1 MGSFYFQENRMVKKS
16 IQGFTLIELMVAM
29 TIIGIMLAVILP
41 QMLKSKYQ
49 AHYAS
54 CTGNERNI
62 AAALENYW
70 IENDHKYPDNIQILY
85 DSGFGKKMICP
96 ANPTKTNY
104 GYLANNVEKA
114 YTIWC
119 STRHLNAAGLIPEGY
134 PEYDNTQGLIQ
145 AR

>member
-1 MGSFYFQENRMVKKS
+1 MRRKTA
-16 IQGFTLIELMVAM
+16 QGFTLIELMVVLA
-29 TIIGIMLAVILP
+29 IIGILMSVILP

-49 AHYAS
+49 AHYSA

-70 IENDHKYPDNIQILY
+70 LENDHKYPENLPILY
-85 DSGFGKKMICP
+85 ASGFGKKMVCP
-96 ANPTKTNY
+96 ANPQKTDY
-104 GYLANNVEKA
+104 GYGSNNIEKT

-119 STRHLNAAGLIPEGY
+119 STRHLSGAGLIPEGM

-145 AR
+145 K